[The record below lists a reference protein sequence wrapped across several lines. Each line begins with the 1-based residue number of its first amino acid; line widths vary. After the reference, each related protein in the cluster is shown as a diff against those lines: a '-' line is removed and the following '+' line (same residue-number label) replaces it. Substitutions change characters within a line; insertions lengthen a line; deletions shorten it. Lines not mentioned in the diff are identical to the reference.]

1 MGGEAPMRGIRCRN
15 RRTRKAGEQGRA
27 KVDAAQVWRE
37 SAGSRLERRTGTQE
51 GNIVQKHRSS
61 IKFQNTPKV

>member
-1 MGGEAPMRGIRCRN
+1 MRGIRCRN
-15 RRTRKAGEQGRA
+15 RRTRKHREQGRA

-37 SAGSRLERRTGTQE
+37 SAGSRQGRRTGTQE
-51 GNIVQKHRSS
+51 GDIVPTVNKNTESG